1 MCLGYMEVRVVTL
14 KQPQG
19 KSNQGQTKKEPE
31 RTENW
36 VPSPNIHNERYILE
50 FQWSARPS

>member
-31 RTENW
+31 RTKNW
-36 VPSPNIHNERYILE
+36 APSPNIHNERYILE